1 MITSHGGVLRVGHEG
16 SDGLRSVGVSEQTG
30 ETLWQQVQQ
39 ALQPNLSRP
48 TFETWI
54 RPARFLSFSAGEL
67 RLEAPNAFTCSWLR
81 KNYQSQIAAVASE
94 IAGCSVAVEVVAASG
109 GTDPHPSLAGT
120 PPAESPLPA
129 SGSSEAPAAAGNVL
143 FPGSR
148 ASDSVPG
155 SLPAGPGQQGMAA
168 AITPQSPAGGIPL
181 AGLNSRYSFSRFV
194 VGPNSRM
201 AHAAALAVAE
211 SPGREFNPLFICGG
225 VGLGKTH
232 LMQAIGHYRL
242 EIDPLARVFYV
253 STETFTNDLIQAIRK
268 DGMQAF
274 RDRYRAADLILVD
287 DIQFIEGKE
296 YTQEEFFHT
305 FNALHEAGRQIVIA
319 SDRPP
324 SQIPRLQERLI
335 SRFSMGLIAD
345 IQVPDLETRMAILQ
359 KKAEGEEMH
368 LPRDLIQYIAG
379 RFTSNIRELEGA
391 LTRAGAFASITGLP
405 MTVESVAPML
415 DPVGHDVEVTPKQV
429 LDKVSE
435 VFGVGIEEMKS
446 PSRRRNVSQARQ
458 VGMFLMRQSTTLS
471 LPRIGEVFGGKDHS
485 TVMYAI
491 EQVEKKLSSDP
502 TTARQVQQV
511 RDLLQIDSRKRR

>member
-1 MITSHGGVLRVGHEG
+1 VV
-16 SDGLRSVGVSEQTG
+16 QQG
-30 ETLWQQVQQ
+30 EDLWPQVQD
-39 ALQPNLSRP
+39 ALQATLSKP

-54 RPARFLSFSAGEL
+54 RPARCRAISQD
-67 RLEAPNAFTCSWLR
+67 RLELQAPNSFACAWLR
-81 KNYQSQIAAVASE
+81 KHYLAQIQQLASDL
-94 IAGCSVAVEVVAASG
+94 AQRPVMVAVEVAPEAAL
-109 GTDPHPSLAGT
+109 D
-120 PPAESPLPA
+120 
-129 SGSSEAPAAAGNVL
+129 APAAVPAGPAGRTAEQPL
-143 FPGSR
+143 
-148 ASDSVPG
+148 SVPG
-155 SLPAGPGQQGMAA
+155 SVGSGKPPQEKEGQEKARTELHSGE
-168 AITPQSPAGGIPL
+168 
-181 AGLNSRYSFSRFV
+181 AGLNPRYVFSRFV

-211 SPGREFNPLFICGG
+211 APGREFNPLFLCGG

-242 EIDPLARVFYV
+242 EINPAARVCYV

-274 RDRYRAADLILVD
+274 RNHYRAADLILVD

-345 IQVPDLETRMAILQ
+345 IQAPDLETRMAILH
-359 KKAEGEEMH
+359 KKAEQEHMS
-368 LPRDLIQYIAG
+368 LPRELIHYIAG

-391 LTRAGAFASITGLP
+391 LTRVVAFVSITGLP
-405 MTVESVAPML
+405 MTVESVSPML
-415 DPVGHDVEVTPKQV
+415 DPNGTSVDVTPQQV
-429 LDKVSE
+429 LDMVAEIFEVS
-435 VFGVGIEEMKS
+435 VEEMRS
-446 PSRRRNVSQARQ
+446 ASRKRAVSQARQ
-458 VGMFLMRQSTTLS
+458 VGMFLMRQTTSLS
-471 LPRIGEVFGGKDHS
+471 LPRIGEMFGGKDHS
-485 TVMYAI
+485 TVMYAV
-491 EQVEKKLSSDP
+491 EQVEKKINIDP
-502 TTARQVQQV
+502 ALARRIQQV

>member
-1 MITSHGGVLRVGHEG
+1 ML
-16 SDGLRSVGVSEQTG
+16 TG
-30 ETLWQQVQQ
+30 NELWSKVQQ
-39 ALQPNLSRP
+39 ALQHNLSKP

-54 RPARFLSFSAGEL
+54 RPAICSGFRDGEL
-67 RLEAPNAFTCSWLR
+67 TLIAPNSFASNWLR
-81 KNYQSQIAAVASE
+81 KNYVQTIEAAAAKIYGQSVRV
-94 IAGCSVAVEVVAASG
+94 SVQAQEEDSAERVLPPMASG
-109 GTDPHPSLAGT
+109 PIP
-120 PPAESPLPA
+120 SPLPA
-129 SGSSEAPAAAGNVL
+129 AEATTATAAPSSGP
-143 FPGSR
+143 R
-148 ASDSVPG
+148 RI
-155 SLPAGPGQQGMAA
+155 LP
-168 AITPQSPAGGIPL
+168 
-181 AGLNSRYSFSRFV
+181 GLNLRYVFNRFV

-211 SPGREFNPLFICGG
+211 APGREFNPLFICGG

-242 EIDPLARVFYV
+242 EINPEAKVAYV

-274 RDRYRAADLILVD
+274 RDRYRATDLILVD

-324 SQIPRLQERLI
+324 SQIPKLQERLI

-345 IQVPDLETRMAILQ
+345 IQSPDLETRMAILQ
-359 KKAEGEEMH
+359 KKAEQERMM

-391 LTRAGAFASITGLP
+391 LTRAVAFASITGLP

-415 DPVGHDVEVTPKQV
+415 DPNGQGVDVTPQQV
-429 LDKVSE
+429 IDKVSE
-435 VFGVGIEEMKS
+435 VFDVTPQDMRS
-446 PSRRRNVSQARQ
+446 SSRRRAVSHARQ
-458 VGMFLMRQSTTLS
+458 VGMYLMRQGTDLS
-471 LPRIGEVFGGKDHS
+471 LPRIGETFGGKDHT

-491 EQVEKKLSSDP
+491 EQVEKRLSSDP
-502 TTARQVQQV
+502 QLASQVRRV
-511 RDLLQIDSRKRR
+511 RDLLQIDSRRRR

>member
-1 MITSHGGVLRVGHEG
+1 MVQQ
-16 SDGLRSVGVSEQTG
+16 SEQ
-30 ETLWQQVQQ
+30 LWHQVQQ
-39 ALQPNLSRP
+39 ALQASLSKP

-54 RPARFLSFSAGEL
+54 RPARCRAFRNGQLELVAPSSFACG
-67 RLEAPNAFTCSWLR
+67 WLR
-81 KNYQSQIAAVASE
+81 KNYLGTIEALATEICGRPVQVLVA
-94 IAGCSVAVEVVAASG
+94 
-109 GTDPHPSLAGT
+109 
-120 PPAESPLPA
+120 
-129 SGSSEAPAAAGNVL
+129 AAAGEPNQAGGAAGDGPAVVGTAAGGAAAVDAVTAAV
-143 FPGSR
+143 PTGEAPR
-148 ASDSVPG
+148 KVVPG
-155 SLPAGPGQQGMAA
+155 
-168 AITPQSPAGGIPL
+168 
-181 AGLNSRYSFSRFV
+181 LNPRYVFNRFV

-211 SPGREFNPLFICGG
+211 APGREFNPLFICGG

-242 EIDPLARVFYV
+242 EINPNARVFYV

-287 DIQFIEGKE
+287 DIQFLEGKE

-324 SQIPRLQERLI
+324 SQLPRLQERLV

-345 IQVPDLETRMAILQ
+345 IAAPDLETRMAILH
-359 KKAEGEEMH
+359 KKAEQEQMN
-368 LPRDLIQYIAG
+368 LPRDLIQFIAG

-391 LTRAGAFASITGLP
+391 LTRAVAFASITGLP

-415 DPVGHDVEVTPKQV
+415 DPVGSDMEVKPEQV
-429 LDKVSE
+429 VAKVSE
-435 VFGVGIEEMKS
+435 VFGVGAEEMRS
-446 PSRRRNVSQARQ
+446 ASRKRAVSQARQ
-458 VGMFLMRQSTTLS
+458 VGMYLIRQSTDLS

-485 TVMYAI
+485 TVMYAV
-491 EQVEKKLSSDP
+491 EQIEKKLNSDP
-502 TTARQVQQV
+502 TLARQVQQV

>member
-1 MITSHGGVLRVGHEG
+1 V
-16 SDGLRSVGVSEQTG
+16 QQANQ
-30 ETLWQQVQQ
+30 LWHQVQQ
-39 ALQPNLSRP
+39 ELQANLSKP

-54 RPARFLSFSAGEL
+54 RPASCLSFDGRQL
-67 RLEAPNAFTCSWLR
+67 QLEAPNSFACGWLR
-81 KNYQSQIAAVASE
+81 KNYLDTIE
-94 IAGCSVAVEVVAASG
+94 SVAATILG
-109 GTDPHPSLAGT
+109 HPIT
-120 PPAESPLPA
+120 
-129 SGSSEAPAAAGNVL
+129 VL
-143 FPGSR
+143 
-148 ASDSVPG
+148 V
-155 SLPAGPGQQGMAA
+155 
-168 AITPQSPAGGIPL
+168 TSPAGDEPALGGAL
-181 AGLNSRYSFSRFV
+181 GLNGAAASAAAPSVAPPTQGGAGGGQVHPPSARQPGSGLNPRYVFERFV

-211 SPGREFNPLFICGG
+211 APGREFNPLFLCGG

-242 EIDPLARVFYV
+242 EIDPRARVFYV

-268 DGMQAF
+268 DSMQAF

-345 IQVPDLETRMAILQ
+345 IQAPDLETRMAILH
-359 KKAEGEEMH
+359 KKAEQEQMS
-368 LPRDLIQYIAG
+368 LPRDLIQFIAG

-391 LTRAGAFASITGLP
+391 LTRAVAFVSITGLP

-415 DPVGHDVEVTPKQV
+415 DPAGGDVEVKPEQV
-429 LDKVSE
+429 IEKVAE
-435 VFGVGIEEMKS
+435 VFGVGVEEMRS
-446 PSRRRNVSQARQ
+446 ASRKRAVSQARQ
-458 VGMFLMRQSTTLS
+458 VGMYLMRQSTDLS
-471 LPRIGEVFGGKDHS
+471 LPRIGEAFGGKDHS
-485 TVMYAI
+485 TVMYAV
-491 EQVEKKLSSDP
+491 EQTEKKLNIDP
-502 TTARQVQQV
+502 VLARQVQQV
-511 RDLLQIDSRKRR
+511 RDLLQIDSRSRKRR

>member
-1 MITSHGGVLRVGHEG
+1 MLSG
-16 SDGLRSVGVSEQTG
+16 SE
-30 ETLWQQVQQ
+30 LWNKVQH
-39 ALQPNLSRP
+39 ALQGSLSKP
-48 TFETWI
+48 TFETWL
-54 RPARFLSFSAGEL
+54 RPVRCSSFADGEL
-67 RLEAPNAFTCSWLR
+67 CLQAPNSFASNWLR
-81 KNYQSQIAAVASE
+81 KHYLSTITELATDIIGRPVQVTVEARQEDQEAASSTQAPAAAAPVAVASE
-94 IAGCSVAVEVVAASG
+94 SSASAVAV
-109 GTDPHPSLAGT
+109 PT
-120 PPAESPLPA
+120 P
-129 SGSSEAPAAAGNVL
+129 GQ
-143 FPGSR
+143 SR
-148 ASDSVPG
+148 APRR
-155 SLPAGPGQQGMAA
+155 LP
-168 AITPQSPAGGIPL
+168 
-181 AGLNSRYSFSRFV
+181 GLNRRYVFNRFV

-242 EIDPLARVFYV
+242 EIDPDARVSYV
-253 STETFTNDLIQAIRK
+253 STETFTNDLIVAIRK

-274 RDRYRAADLILVD
+274 RDRYRATDLILVD

-345 IQVPDLETRMAILQ
+345 IQAPDLETRMAILQ
-359 KKAEGEEMH
+359 KKAEQEKVS
-368 LPRDLIQYIAG
+368 LPRDLIQYLSG

-391 LTRAGAFASITGLP
+391 LTRAVAFASITGLP

-415 DPVGHDVEVTPKQV
+415 DPSGQGVEVTPQQV
-429 LDKVSE
+429 IDKVSE
-435 VFGVGIEEMKS
+435 VFDVSADDMRS
-446 PSRRRNVSQARQ
+446 SSRRRAVSQARQ
-458 VGMFLMRQSTTLS
+458 VGMFLMRQGTDLS
-471 LPRIGEVFGGKDHS
+471 LPRIGETFGGKDHT

-502 TTARQVQQV
+502 QLASQVQKV
-511 RDLLQIDSRKRR
+511 KDLLQIDSRKKR

>member
-1 MITSHGGVLRVGHEG
+1 MGPY
-16 SDGLRSVGVSEQTG
+16 SVQQATQ
-30 ETLWQQVQQ
+30 LWHQVQQ
-39 ALQPNLSRP
+39 ALQANLSKP

-54 RPARFLSFSAGEL
+54 RPAQCTGFENGQLQL
-67 RLEAPNAFTCSWLR
+67 LAPNSFASGWLR
-81 KNYQSQIAAVASE
+81 KNYLGTIEAVASE
-94 IAGCSVAVEVVAASG
+94 IAGRSVQVLVGVASG
-109 GTDPHPSLAGT
+109 DDPIIQPG
-120 PPAESPLPA
+120 
-129 SGSSEAPAAAGNVL
+129 AAAG
-143 FPGSR
+143 
-148 ASDSVPG
+148 ASPEPAAP
-155 SLPAGPGQQGMAA
+155 PAG
-168 AITPQSPAGGIPL
+168 SPASTAASVKATGEAARKRIP
-181 AGLNSRYSFSRFV
+181 GLNPRYVFNRFV

-211 SPGREFNPLFICGG
+211 APGREFNPLFLCGG

-242 EIDPLARVFYV
+242 EINPDAKVFYV

-324 SQIPRLQERLI
+324 SQIPRMQERLI

-345 IQVPDLETRMAILQ
+345 IQAPDLETRMAILQ
-359 KKAEGEEMH
+359 KKAEQEQMA
-368 LPRDLIQYIAG
+368 LPRDLIQFIAG

-391 LTRAGAFASITGLP
+391 LTRAVAFASITGLP

-415 DPVGHDVEVTPKQV
+415 DPAGVDLEVKPEQV
-429 LDKVSE
+429 LEKVAE
-435 VFGVGIEEMKS
+435 VFGVGCDEMRS
-446 PSRRRNVSQARQ
+446 ASRKRAVSQARQ
-458 VGMFLMRQSTTLS
+458 VGMFLMRQSTNLS
-471 LPRIGEVFGGKDHS
+471 LPRIGEAFGGKDHS
-485 TVMYAI
+485 TVMYAV
-491 EQVEKKLSSDP
+491 EQVEKKLTTDP
-502 TTARQVQQV
+502 QLSRQVQQV
-511 RDLLQIDSRKRR
+511 RDLLQIDCRKRK